1 MISKSAKCQS
11 LYRLR
16 YLLLVGRYVDLDL
29 ADISADTSVDTSTDI
44 SRSSYRPRV
53 GRYDHRNISRLSA
66 DISTDTSVEC
76 WSIWRLIYQSRGA
89 QNRHDPEILSMWLLK
104 LLTNG
109 KLWAFFP
116 LQENSAHNIWS
127 SPQLTQFV
135 MMFNKVH
142 RNFPFYV
149 VSLSC
154 LPPIFFFVFSS
165 LALYFQEWRVDHNE
179 NLVLIPV
186 VRRPN

>member
-1 MISKSAKCQS
+1 MTQKRGLDWTLIPYHGWQEQFNPPHLPSEIPKCFTPHALQILKSFIPPP
-11 LYRLR
+11 LMFFLT
-16 YLLLVGRYVDLDL
+16 LNLEFLF
-29 ADISADTSVDTSTDI
+29 
-44 SRSSYRPRV
+44 
-53 GRYDHRNISRLSA
+53 
-66 DISTDTSVEC
+66 EC
-76 WSIWRLIYQSRGA
+76 LNLPINWNL
-89 QNRHDPEILSMWLLK
+89 
-104 LLTNG
+104 
-109 KLWAFFP
+109 FP